1 MIKKV
6 HKLFINYEKEEKWL
20 NEMAAKG
27 YNFINYTIGTYT
39 FEGGTPGEYIY
50 RIELLKEMPSNP
62 ESEAYIKFMEES
74 GIKCIDTSWRWVFF
88 QKKASDGEFNLFSDY
103 DSKINHYKRILTLL
117 GIVSVSNLLIGLN
130 NIHLVSSLSKNISIN
145 YIGFINIGLFIFF
158 TPYLIL
164 LIRKINRYKKE
175 KQIFE

>member
-103 DSKINHYKRILTLL
+103 DSKINHYKRILTVV
-117 GIVSVSNLLIGLN
+117 GIGSLANLLIGVN
-130 NIHLVSSLSKNISIN
+130 NVYLAIFINDTTSIN
-145 YIGFINIGLFIFF
+145 LIGLINIGIFILF
-158 TPYLIL
+158 TPFLIS

-175 KQIFE
+175 KQIYE